1 MPSMW
6 EDLKKTVK
14 QGFSTAAAKTEE
26 YTKIGK
32 AKLDMMNLNKSLN
45 NTFQELGLEAYT
57 QITGGGKGLN
67 AQNPKVKGFIDKI
80 GQIKQSIQEK
90 EAEVE
95 AIKKASGTKA
105 SADDGSDSVS
115 ESEEKPKK

>member
-14 QGFSTAAAKTEE
+14 EGLTTAAAKTEE

-45 NTFQELGLEAYT
+45 GALQDLGLEVYEGAKV
-57 QITGGGKGLN
+57 QP
-67 AQNPKVKGFIDKI
+67 AQNPKVKGFVEKI
-80 GQIKQSIQEK
+80 NQLKQSIKDK
-90 EAEVE
+90 EAEIE
-95 AIKKASGTKA
+95 TIKKGSAAQT
-105 SADDGSDSVS
+105 ADDEGS
-115 ESEEKPKK
+115 ENAPEAKTKK

>member
-14 QGFSTAAAKTEE
+14 EGLTTAAAKTEE

-45 NTFQELGLEAYT
+45 GALQDLGLEVYT
-57 QITGGGKGLN
+57 QITEGVKVQP
-67 AQNPKVKGFIDKI
+67 AQNPKVKGFVEKI
-80 GQIKQSIQEK
+80 NQLKQSIKDK
-90 EAEVE
+90 EAEIE
-95 AIKKASGTKA
+95 AIKKGSAAQT
-105 SADDGSDSVS
+105 ADDEGS
-115 ESEEKPKK
+115 ENAPEAKTKK

>member
-14 QGFSTAAAKTEE
+14 EGLSTAAAKTEE

-45 NTFQELGLEAYT
+45 GALQDLGLEVYT
-57 QITGGGKGLN
+57 QITDGAKPQP
-67 AQNPKVKGFIDKI
+67 AQNPKVKGFIEKI
-80 GQIKQSIQEK
+80 NQLKQSIREK
-90 EAEVE
+90 EAEIE
-95 AIKKASGTKA
+95 AIKKGSPAQTAPGDGAPGTA
-105 SADDGSDSVS
+105 A
-115 ESEEKPKK
+115 ESKTKK

>member
-14 QGFSTAAAKTEE
+14 EGLTTAAAKTEE

-45 NTFQELGLEAYT
+45 GTLQDLGLEVYT
-57 QITGGGKGLN
+57 QITAGAKTQP
-67 AQNPKVKGFIDKI
+67 AQNPKVKGFVEKIDQLKRS
-80 GQIKQSIQEK
+80 IKDK
-90 EAEVE
+90 EAEIE
-95 AIKKASGTKA
+95 AIKKGSGAQQAGDEEASGDSAGPRTK
-105 SADDGSDSVS
+105 
-115 ESEEKPKK
+115 K